1 MYIKALFMFVKKQFV
16 LHFVRQSQKVKLFIV
31 VLSGYTQRRSET
43 IQSDWLRE
51 GVDVKHSQCC
61 TPSKKSK

>member
-16 LHFVRQSQKVKLFIV
+16 LHFVRQSQKVKVFIV
-31 VLSGYTQRRSET
+31 VLSGYTQRHSET

-51 GVDVKHSQCC
+51 AVDVTHSQCC
-61 TPSKKSK
+61 TSSKKNK